1 MSQSEYLASLLK
13 LIIQTK
19 QIALNYAF
27 RILLNSASAI
37 QPFSGVKSTQNKSFR
52 LDNLT
57 RAPILKHAAALSA
70 RTALRHRWIVSPK
83 FPDHADRTRYIN
95 EPCNGYAKM
104 M

>member
-19 QIALNYAF
+19 QIALNYAS

-57 RAPILKHAAALSA
+57 RAPNPETRSRMCLSGSWHMGHSQHAQHSG
-70 RTALRHRWIVSPK
+70 T
-83 FPDHADRTRYIN
+83 D
-95 EPCNGYAKM
+95 G
-104 M
+104 

>member
-27 RILLNSASAI
+27 RILLNSASTI

-57 RAPILKHAAALSA
+57 RAPILKHAAGCASVDRGTWATLSTHSTPA
-70 RTALRHRWIVSPK
+70 QMDSLSQISRS
-83 FPDHADRTRYIN
+83 
-95 EPCNGYAKM
+95 C
-104 M
+104 